1 MSLTRLAEAAAA
13 LGLALS
19 ASRLPRRT
27 LESARFPIAVR
38 WAPTGPDSAPAAMP
52 WALALAATAD
62 RVLLL
67 AAGASQAIEIPIE
80 EFRRRA
86 GTLGLSGPRSAPDSP
101 DPDLVTERREPFN
114 LRWFVPEILK
124 HRSIWREVLAASLVV
139 QLLALGL
146 PLFTQVII
154 DKVIVHRSQSTL
166 IALGAGLVIF
176 LVFSSLLTW
185 VRQYLILHTGNR
197 IDAVLGARVFDHLV
211 KLPPLYFQHRPTGV
225 ISARLQGIE
234 TIREFLGS
242 AAITLILDLPFM
254 AIFLAIMFW
263 YSTTLTLIVLGILAV
278 IVALSLAVAP
288 LFQRRLNEQFQR
300 GAANQAFVTE
310 FVAGMDTVKSLQFEP
325 QLSAQYR
332 ERLAALL
339 QASFAT
345 RQLGNTY
352 NTIAGTLE
360 QVMTLLVLVIG
371 AWIVMMTATLTVG
384 MLVAFQ
390 MFASRISQPMLRLVG
405 LWQQWQQTRL
415 AIARLAACRTE
426 QFSSTEE
433 NCSSVWIHL
442 DTRISVIEWWSW
454 PLRLPAMR
462 TSA

>member
-1 MSLTRLAEAAAA
+1 
-13 LGLALS
+13 
-19 ASRLPRRT
+19 
-27 LESARFPIAVR
+27 
-38 WAPTGPDSAPAAMP
+38 
-52 WALALAATAD
+52 
-62 RVLLL
+62 
-67 AAGASQAIEIPIE
+67 
-80 EFRRRA
+80 
-86 GTLGLSGPRSAPDSP
+86 
-101 DPDLVTERREPFN
+101 
-114 LRWFVPEILK
+114 
-124 HRSIWREVLAASLVV
+124 
-139 QLLALGL
+139 
-146 PLFTQVII
+146 
-154 DKVIVHRSQSTL
+154 
-166 IALGAGLVIF
+166 
-176 LVFSSLLTW
+176 
-185 VRQYLILHTGNR
+185 
-197 IDAVLGARVFDHLV
+197 
-211 KLPPLYFQHRPTGV
+211 
-225 ISARLQGIE
+225 
-234 TIREFLGS
+234 
-242 AAITLILDLPFM
+242 
-254 AIFLAIMFW
+254 MFW
-263 YSTTLTLIVLGILAV
+263 YSVELTLTVLGILTLIVGA
-278 IVALSLAVAP
+278 SLLVAP
-288 LFQRRLNEQFQR
+288 LFQEKLNEQFRR
-300 GAANQAFVTE
+300 GAASQAFLTE
-310 FVAGMDTVKSLQFEP
+310 YVAGMDTVKSLQFEP

>member
-1 MSLTRLAEAAAA
+1 MSGTSSPRPGTRRIWS
-13 LGLALS
+13 S
-19 ASRLPRRT
+19 A
-27 LESARFPIAVR
+27 I
-38 WAPTGPDSAPAAMP
+38 
-52 WALALAATAD
+52 
-62 RVLLL
+62 
-67 AAGASQAIEIPIE
+67 
-80 EFRRRA
+80 
-86 GTLGLSGPRSAPDSP
+86 
-101 DPDLVTERREPFN
+101 
-114 LRWFVPEILK
+114 
-124 HRSIWREVLAASLVV
+124 
-139 QLLALGL
+139 
-146 PLFTQVII
+146 
-154 DKVIVHRSQSTL
+154 
-166 IALGAGLVIF
+166 GLV
-176 LVFSSLLTW
+176 
-185 VRQYLILHTGNR
+185 
-197 IDAVLGARVFDHLV
+197 
-211 KLPPLYFQHRPTGV
+211 
-225 ISARLQGIE
+225 
-234 TIREFLGS
+234 

-325 QLSAQYR
+325 QVSAQYR

-415 AIARLAACRTE
+415 AIARLGDILNAQHRV
-426 QFSSTEE
+426 
-433 NCSSVWIHL
+433 NL
-442 DTRISVIEWWSW
+442 
-454 PLRLPAMR
+454 
-462 TSA
+462 